1 MTLALVAGLCFG
13 AGLWVAW
20 TGARPGPEPLGA
32 ALARVARPPVAARTL
47 PPDEDRD
54 ARVGGFLLGHVPGLS
69 QRVEAARSDLRVVDR
84 TPEEQAIRVGAS
96 VVGPLLLGPWLSFV
110 AWLVGIAVPPVV
122 LGGLSL
128 GAAALGL
135 VLPFRNLRRD
145 AAERRTAFS
154 HALSSWCDVV
164 GMTLAAGRGV
174 EQAME
179 TASRAGQGW
188 AFAELRAAIHAGY
201 VRGDTP
207 WVALERLGVE
217 LGATD
222 LTELANTIALAGEE
236 GAAVRATVAA
246 KARTIRERM
255 SADSEV
261 AAADLTERMSLPSV
275 LLVFG
280 FLLFICFPA
289 FVAMTNLTG

>member
-1 MTLALVAGLCFG
+1 MDHGTVSQDSQSDDQKYQHYSPG
-13 AGLWVAW
+13 
-20 TGARPGPEPLGA
+20 TGGDRNQRAR
-32 ALARVARPPVAARTL
+32 AR
-47 PPDEDRD
+47 
-54 ARVGGFLLGHVPGLS
+54 
-69 QRVEAARSDLRVVDR
+69 
-84 TPEEQAIRVGAS
+84 
-96 VVGPLLLGPWLSFV
+96 
-110 AWLVGIAVPPVV
+110 
-122 LGGLSL
+122 
-128 GAAALGL
+128 
-135 VLPFRNLRRD
+135 
-145 AAERRTAFS
+145 
-154 HALSSWCDVV
+154 
-164 GMTLAAGRGV
+164 
-174 EQAME
+174 
-179 TASRAGQGW
+179 
-188 AFAELRAAIHAGY
+188 AGY